1 VHRGFAAFVRF
12 LFRVDVNQNLREN
25 VCTLAAKMLQKKEVC
40 NKAGTYASKTQRND
54 VQNELS
60 NQVQWFE
67 EFLYKSVLSFSSGSS
82 APSASK
88 GQLCQL
94 LLSHLEKDEWIF
106 LIIDHTALP
115 ITLSHLRTPPVRTQD
130 AHVTTC
136 PHCHSMVPA
145 VSLEHKRRRQRL
157 STE

>member
-1 VHRGFAAFVRF
+1 M
-12 LFRVDVNQNLREN
+12 NQNLREN

-67 EFLYKSVLSFSSGSS
+67 EFLYRSVSRFSSGSS
-82 APSASK
+82 TPSAST
-88 GQLCQL
+88 GHLCQML
-94 LLSHLEKDEWIF
+94 LRELEQDKWIF
-106 LIIDHTALP
+106 LIIDNTALP

-145 VSLEHKRRRQRL
+145 VALEHKRRRQRL

>member
-1 VHRGFAAFVRF
+1 M
-12 LFRVDVNQNLREN
+12 LLRE
-25 VCTLAAKMLQKKEVC
+25 
-40 NKAGTYASKTQRND
+40 
-54 VQNELS
+54 
-60 NQVQWFE
+60 
-67 EFLYKSVLSFSSGSS
+67 
-82 APSASK
+82 
-88 GQLCQL
+88 
-94 LLSHLEKDEWIF
+94 LEQDKWIF